1 MMVFDLDSRRI
12 NRWLSAFAMLCRIL
26 ALTYALVL
34 TRFHPHPVIEARQ
47 GIIMAVWW
55 GMAAYTAGL
64 IVLFFV
70 RDTVL
75 RAPFFLLFDTLLC
88 SAILTPT
95 DGGYRNVFALHSAIP
110 VLTTAFSIPASPTLW
125 RRGLLL
131 ILVGGVSTFGFAL
144 SLWLNGYTFA
154 SVIEQRAVDEVILRT
169 STYPVLALVLG
180 FIALLMVLWQRSV
193 ERMNALQADAAI
205 EAERRRIAMDIHDSV
220 LSRLTALSRRVEFAE
235 LLAAEEPEA
244 MRDELNHVAAMASD
258 IHADIRWTVRALRDD
273 PTQIRL
279 FPVVHGIVE
288 RFERNSNL
296 PVDVRLPA
304 VEPTLAFDTLRHL
317 GYIVEEALVNVW
329 KHANCR
335 TAWVAIETQNEQL
348 QLVIGDDGVGFDPAE
363 VAEWPVASKGWGLE
377 NIRERAQQVGGQC
390 HIESAPGEGTRV
402 IVQIRLGDQADDARH
417 NPAMWEEVWR
427 LFGF

>member
-1 MMVFDLDSRRI
+1 MCI
-12 NRWLSAFAMLCRIL
+12 
-26 ALTYALVL
+26 
-34 TRFHPHPVIEARQ
+34 
-47 GIIMAVWW
+47 
-55 GMAAYTAGL
+55 
-64 IVLFFV
+64 
-70 RDTVL
+70 RD
-75 RAPFFLLFDTLLC
+75 R
-88 SAILTPT
+88 
-95 DGGYRNVFALHSAIP
+95 
-110 VLTTAFSIPASPTLW
+110 PTLW

-235 LLAAEEPEA
+235 LLAAEAPEA

-296 PVDVRLPA
+296 PVNVRLPA

-329 KHANCR
+329 KHADCR

-348 QLVIGDDGVGFDPAE
+348 HVVIGDDGVGFDPAE
-363 VAEWPVASKGWGLE
+363 VAEWPVGSKGWGLE

-402 IVQIRLGDQADDARH
+402 VIQIPLRDQPDDARR
-417 NPAMWEEVWR
+417 NQAMWEEVWR

>member
-1 MMVFDLDSRRI
+1 MIVFDLDSRRI

-47 GIIMAVWW
+47 EIIMTVWW
-55 GMAAYTAGL
+55 AMAAYTAGL
-64 IVLFFV
+64 IVLLFV
-70 RDTVL
+70 RDAIL
-75 RAPFFLLFDTLLC
+75 RAPFFLLLDTLIC
-88 SAILTPT
+88 SAILIPT
-95 DGGYRNVFALHSAIP
+95 DGG
-110 VLTTAFSIPASPTLW
+110 
-125 RRGLLL
+125 
-131 ILVGGVSTFGFAL
+131 L

-180 FIALLMVLWQRSV
+180 FIALLMVLWQRSL
-193 ERMNALQADAAI
+193 ERMNALQADAGI

-235 LLAAEEPEA
+235 LLATEEPEA

-273 PTQIRL
+273 PTQMRL
-279 FPVVHGIVE
+279 FPVVRSIVE
-288 RFERNSNL
+288 RFERNTNL
-296 PVDVRLPA
+296 PVEVRLPEQ
-304 VEPTLAFDTLRHL
+304 EPALPFDTLRHL

-329 KHANCR
+329 KHANCQA
-335 TAWVAIETQNEQL
+335 AWVAIETQPEQIE
-348 QLVIGDDGVGFDPAE
+348 VTIGDDGEGFDPAA
-363 VAEWPVASKGWGLE
+363 VAAWPEGSKGWGLE
-377 NIRERAQQVGGQC
+377 NIRERAQQVGGRCQ
-390 HIESAPGEGTRV
+390 IESAPGQGTRV
-402 IVQIRLGDQADDARH
+402 LIQIPLQAEPGDAGR
-417 NPAMWEEVWR
+417 NPSVWEDVWR